1 MNKSNSEDYY
11 RSRIEAEKRAA
22 VEANC
27 PQARRAHEEM
37 ALAYEQLLPVKAD
50 RAA

>member
-1 MNKSNSEDYY
+1 MKQLNSEDYY

-37 ALAYEQLLPVKAD
+37 ATAYERMLPGKAE

>member
-1 MNKSNSEDYY
+1 MKHQNSEDYY

-22 VEANC
+22 VEAAC
-27 PQARRAHEEM
+27 PQAKRAHEEI
-37 ALAYEQLLPVKAD
+37 ALAYEQMLPGKAG